1 MIRNFFVMLSVLFF
15 AAGCAPSNWKVVRQ
29 AKPNPF
35 KSGAPAFKATAIDFG
50 SAQMA
55 GVAKTMNKKKF
66 KTDLSFLSRHY
77 RKALLR
83 SMNGKGVKIFTG
95 KANPGV
101 YVLRA
106 VATTID
112 PGSAQKPSMIEL
124 KVQILKNNRIQDVIT
139 VKSSTKFEKAKS
151 VSTRM
156 QMDGK
161 NLGEY
166 VGKYL
171 SKRLGK

>member
-83 SMNGKGVKIFTG
+83 SMRKDWSPFSAATLAYCVMEQGFDVDCDITFAMALIKGCG
-95 KANPGV
+95 PPA
-101 YVLRA
+101 
-106 VATTID
+106 
-112 PGSAQKPSMIEL
+112 
-124 KVQILKNNRIQDVIT
+124 
-139 VKSSTKFEKAKS
+139 
-151 VSTRM
+151 
-156 QMDGK
+156 
-161 NLGEY
+161 
-166 VGKYL
+166 
-171 SKRLGK
+171 